1 MMILY
6 YLYIFIISFF
16 TTFITTPLVIKL
28 ALKINKTGV
37 DIHKPSKPI
46 VPSLGGI
53 AILIGILSGSL
64 SSLILFHQYYVETLL
79 FLLVVLINGIIGLID
94 DFKVLKGIVKMS
106 TTILST
112 IPLIASSYLFPD
124 KIVLGRP
131 EVPFLG
137 KLRLTLVYW
146 ALLPLIVGG
155 SANAVNMLEVFNG
168 VMPGTCSFIAI
179 AILLSSIIL
188 NKTRS
193 IIFSIIMLGSL
204 LSYYYYNKYPAKV
217 FSGDVGS
224 LSVGGAFG
232 AIAIICRLEIVV
244 MIALIPHIINAF
256 YVISSVK
263 GFKERRT
270 IRYRPVEVME
280 NGLIKASKEKDAP
293 ITLTR
298 IILSITGPLEEK
310 YIIKTIFFIE
320 ICTSILAII
329 TAFLIKVKI

>member
-1 MMILY
+1 MIILY

-64 SSLILFHQYYVETLL
+64 SSLILFHQYYVEILL

-94 DFKVLKGIVKMS
+94 DFKVLKGIVKMT
-106 TTILST
+106 TTILSI
-112 IPLIASSYLFPD
+112 IPLIVSSYLFPD

-193 IIFSIIMLGSL
+193 IIFSVIMLGSL

-256 YVISSVK
+256 YVISSIK

-280 NGLIKASKEKDAP
+280 NGLIKASKEKSAP